1 MKNAL
6 RISCSRSN
14 LKVVRDFVTDYL
26 AAYHLADLQLNQI
39 VLAVDEVVANLI
51 IHANAEDESQH
62 LDLVVRVDREL
73 LSIEILDQAADSYEP
88 TNYQEPDLEEFIRQG
103 KKGGVGMT
111 LVNRIMDRVEFTT
124 NGSYNVCRLYK
135 RLAIQA

>member
-6 RISCSRSN
+6 RISCSRNN
-14 LKVVRDFVTDYL
+14 LKVVRDFVMDYL
-26 AAYHLADLQLNQI
+26 ASYHLADLQLNQI

-62 LDLVVRVDREL
+62 LDLVVRVDGEVL
-73 LSIEILDQAADSYEP
+73 GIEILDQAADSYKP
-88 TNYQEPDLEEFIRQG
+88 DKYREPDLEEFIRQG

-124 NGSYNVCRLYK
+124 SGSHNVCRLYK